1 MSRNV
6 PTRSVPP
13 SPPNLAQDAPL
24 REHALRVILDFD
36 GTLVEPNVAIVL
48 VAEFGENG
56 AEIAHEIDELLHTG
70 KIGLREAWMR
80 QVKVLPADRIDEMAN
95 YVRKNVPLR
104 AGARE
109 FLSLAQCHHVPVT
122 IVSGGLDFYISE
134 VLDREGL
141 KLPVRSDRISVL
153 PSGVVQVEH
162 PFGHPT
168 CRLCGICKA
177 GVVAPREPFPRTVF
191 IADGST
197 DKYGAEVADIIFA
210 RRRLLDYC
218 RRVGLPCFPFEDFGP
233 VTEQFSRWLEDGE
246 PLPAPRRPGLE
257 TSLCPIS
264 REGALGDP
272 VKLSA
277 ALAGVPA

>member
-1 MSRNV
+1 MSAEAPSSLSHRSRAAEPAR
-6 PTRSVPP
+6 PTS
-13 SPPNLAQDAPL
+13 SPL
-24 REHALRVILDFD
+24 RVVLDFD

-48 VAEFGENG
+48 VAEFAKNG
-56 AEIAHEIDELLHTG
+56 AKIAHEIDELLHTG

-80 QVKVLPADRIDEMAN
+80 QVQVLPADRLGEMAN

-109 FLSLAQCHHVPVT
+109 FLNLTRKHGVPVT

-134 VLDREGL
+134 VLDRERL
-141 KLPVRSDRISVL
+141 DLPVRSDRLTIL
-153 PSGVVQVEH
+153 PSGTAQVEH
-162 PFGHPT
+162 PYGHPT

-177 GVVAPREPFPRTVF
+177 GVVASRGSGSRTVF

-210 RRRLLDYC
+210 RRRLLEYC
-218 RRVGLPCFPFEDFGP
+218 RRAGLPCFAFEEFSP
-233 VTEQFSRWLEDGE
+233 VTDQFRRWLEAGE

-257 TSLCPIS
+257 HSLCPIS
-264 REGALGDP
+264 REGAFGDP
-272 VKLSA
+272 VRFSA
-277 ALAGVPA
+277 AIAGVPA